1 MDSKH
6 PLVRD
11 SATQTELLSQPETWR
26 KALHEL
32 DVTAALDEIMNRTRG
47 RTTWLFVGCGT
58 SYYLAETAAASWRL
72 QTRQRAFA
80 VPASEIMLFP
90 DKAFLGTPN
99 LQAVVISRS
108 GQTSEAVR
116 ACELLR
122 KQHKVPTLGITCGQ
136 NTPLE
141 AASDSC
147 LKLRVADDK
156 SPVMTRSF
164 TSMLLSVQVLAART
178 AGDQEWPASLQR
190 VATHCASLIGSWA
203 ERAEAFVD
211 KHTFSSYAF
220 LGQGPFYGIAREGA
234 LKVTEMS
241 CSFGQPFHT
250 LEFRHGPKATV
261 TSETCLTFLLSDTGN
276 ADEVKVLSDMKDLGG
291 TVIAVCRKANP
302 AILRNSDLVFEF
314 DADAPELGLLAP
326 FVIPAQLL
334 GLYTG
339 VKKGLTP
346 DSPRNLSRVVMLD

>member
-26 KALHEL
+26 KALQEP
-32 DVTAALDEIMNRTRG
+32 DVSAALDEIMNRTRG
-47 RTTWLFVGCGT
+47 RTTWLFVGCAT

-90 DKAFLGTPN
+90 DKALLCTPN
-99 LQAVVISRS
+99 LQVVVISRS

-122 KQHKVPTLGITCGQ
+122 KQHKVPSLGITCGQ

-147 LKLRVADDK
+147 LKLRLADDK

-164 TSMLLSVQVLAART
+164 TSILLSVQ
-178 AGDQEWPASLQR
+178 
-190 VATHCASLIGSWA
+190 
-203 ERAEAFVD
+203 
-211 KHTFSSYAF
+211 
-220 LGQGPFYGIAREGA
+220 
-234 LKVTEMS
+234 
-241 CSFGQPFHT
+241 
-250 LEFRHGPKATV
+250 
-261 TSETCLTFLLSDTGN
+261 
-276 ADEVKVLSDMKDLGG
+276 
-291 TVIAVCRKANP
+291 
-302 AILRNSDLVFEF
+302 
-314 DADAPELGLLAP
+314 
-326 FVIPAQLL
+326 
-334 GLYTG
+334 
-339 VKKGLTP
+339 
-346 DSPRNLSRVVMLD
+346 